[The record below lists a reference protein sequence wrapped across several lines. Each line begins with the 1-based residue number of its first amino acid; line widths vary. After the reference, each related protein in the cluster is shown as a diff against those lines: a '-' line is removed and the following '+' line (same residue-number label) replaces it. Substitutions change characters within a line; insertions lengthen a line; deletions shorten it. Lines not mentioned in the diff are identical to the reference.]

1 MDLPLKTDRNF
12 LTVNASDGLEVIKGL
27 SSPVRVRILRLLH
40 LRGPLNVNEISD
52 ALALPQSTV
61 ATNIQ
66 VLESCDLIRT
76 ETAKAT
82 KGQQK
87 LCAARYNEIILRF
100 DDYDVKTQ
108 TNVVELSMP
117 LGLYT
122 NCSVSPPCG
131 LCSSEAII
139 GLLDVPDFFLDPD
152 RMKAGLIWFERGH
165 VEYKFPNN
173 ARVLQAEID
182 ALEFSMELSS
192 EVPGTNTNWPSDI
205 SVWII
210 DVLVSTWTSPG
221 DFGDKRGIYTPRW
234 WKLEGSQYG
243 HLKTWRITD
252 RGSYLDGKKVSAVT
266 LGKLHLEEHHSIRL
280 RVGVDEHA
288 KHPGGINIF
297 GKGFGNYGQD
307 IILRLHLKDRG
318 GPIASEGDGPPKKR
332 GPAADAAGAVGSRRT
347 GKKSRQRPARID
359 S

>member
-1 MDLPLKTDRNF
+1 MDLPLKNNRTF
-12 LTVNASDGLEVIKGL
+12 LTINATDGLEVLKGL
-27 SSPVRVRILRLLH
+27 SSPVRINILKLLH
-40 LRGPLNVNEISD
+40 TRGPLNVNEISD
-52 ALALPQSTV
+52 ALSLPQSTV
-61 ATNIQ
+61 ATNVQ

-76 ETAKAT
+76 ETVKAT

-87 LCAARYNEIILRF
+87 ICAARFDEIVLRF
-100 DDYDVKTQ
+100 DDYDLKTRS
-108 TNVVELSMP
+108 NVIELSMP

-173 ARVLQAEID
+173 AKILQAEIE

-192 EVPGTNTNWPSDI
+192 EVPGTNTNWPSDV
-205 SVWII
+205 SVWIN
-210 DVLVSTWTSPG
+210 DVLVGTWTSPG

-243 HLKTWRITD
+243 HLKTWKITN
-252 RGSYLDGKKVSAVT
+252 GGTFLDGEKTSDVA
-266 LGKLHLEEHHSIRL
+266 LDQLHLAEHHSIRL
-280 RVGVDEHA
+280 RVGIDENA
-288 KHPGGINIF
+288 EHPGGINIF
-297 GKGFGNYGQD
+297 GKGFGNHDQD
-307 IILRLHLKDRG
+307 IILRLHIRRE
-318 GPIASEGDGPPKKR
+318 P
-332 GPAADAAGAVGSRRT
+332 GPAKV
-347 GKKSRQRPARID
+347 PA
-359 S
+359 

>member
-1 MDLPLKTDRNF
+1 MDLPLKNNRNF
-12 LTVNASDGLEVIKGL
+12 LTINAEDGLEVLKGL
-27 SSPVRVRILRLLH
+27 SSPVRISILKLLH
-40 LRGPLNVNEISD
+40 SRGPLNVNEISD
-52 ALALPQSTV
+52 ALSLPQSTV
-61 ATNIQ
+61 ATNVQ

-76 ETAKAT
+76 ETVKAT

-87 LCAARYNEIILRF
+87 ICAARFDEIVLRF
-100 DDYDVKTQ
+100 DDYDLKTRS
-108 TNVVELSMP
+108 NVIELSMP

-173 ARVLQAEID
+173 AKILQAEIE

-192 EVPGTNTNWPSDI
+192 EVPGTNANWPSDV
-205 SVWII
+205 SVWVN
-210 DVLVSTWTSPG
+210 DVLVGTWTSPG

-243 HLKTWRITD
+243 HLKTWKITAD
-252 RGSYLDGKKVSAVT
+252 GSYLDGEKTSDVT
-266 LGKLHLEEHHSIRL
+266 LDQFHLAEHHSIRL
-280 RVGVDEHA
+280 RVGIDENA
-288 KHPGGINIF
+288 EHPGGVNIF
-297 GKGFGNYGQD
+297 GKGFGNHDQD
-307 IILRLHLKDRG
+307 IILRLHIRRE
-318 GPIASEGDGPPKKR
+318 PERANA
-332 GPAADAAGAVGSRRT
+332 PA
-347 GKKSRQRPARID
+347 
-359 S
+359 